1 MKQSLILTTIALIS
15 ALVGAFFY
23 QYWFTPPAH
32 QPDEAGMKLDAVPL
46 TALDGEASVFADW
59 KGDVLVVNFWA
70 PWCAPCRREVPTLI
84 QLQQNY
90 ANDRFKILGI
100 AFDGREAVSKFA
112 QDYQINYP
120 LFLAGAGISMYN
132 AALGNPSG
140 ALPFTVV
147 LDRDLDIRY
156 QHHGEVT
163 YTDLQTI
170 VEQLM

>member
-1 MKQSLILTTIALIS
+1 MSEQDPLKIVIAGGGTAGWMAASLLARFS
-15 ALVGAFFY
+15 
-23 QYWFTPPAH
+23 PAH
-32 QPDEAGMKLDAVPL
+32 FEIELVESETIGTVGVGEATIPQIRHFNQALGIDEAEFLRE
-46 TALDGEASVFADW
+46 T
-59 KGDVLVVNFWA
+59 KGS
-70 PWCAPCRREVPTLI
+70 
-84 QLQQNY
+84 
-90 ANDRFKILGI
+90 FKLGI